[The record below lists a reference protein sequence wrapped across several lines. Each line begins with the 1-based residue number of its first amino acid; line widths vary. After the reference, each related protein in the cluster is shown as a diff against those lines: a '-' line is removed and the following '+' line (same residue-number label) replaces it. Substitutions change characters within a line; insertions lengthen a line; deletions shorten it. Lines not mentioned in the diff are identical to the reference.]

1 MCLKKKKTR
10 RARDLLYIT
19 SYPMNYFQKSENLYN
34 SAVLNNGAGISESE
48 MREVAEWP
56 LDQAMSLFAA
66 ADQARRDFFGGA
78 VDPCA
83 IMSVKS
89 GGCGEDCAFCSQSA
103 HNRADVAVHGLCSA
117 EEIISRCREAW
128 SKGLPFCVV
137 SSGRRLNAAEF
148 QTLCEALSECGD
160 GGEKHASLGILGE
173 NDFAA
178 LRDAGVVCYN
188 HNLETSRGYFGKI
201 VTTHGYDDR
210 VAAVRRA
217 KAAGLKVCCGGIF
230 GVGENWE
237 DRIALCL
244 ELRGLGVDTVP
255 INFLNA
261 IEGTRVEPP
270 KEPPL
275 EFLKIVSLY
284 RLAMPKSTIKVC
296 GGREK
301 NLGALQP
308 LIFLAGANG
317 YITGGYLTTGGAGV
331 DADDGMIGA
340 LGLSRKNQKI

>member
-1 MCLKKKKTR
+1 
-10 RARDLLYIT
+10 
-19 SYPMNYFQKSENLYN
+19 MNCFRKSERLYD
-34 SAVLNNGAGISESE
+34 SAVSNDGAGISESE
-48 MREVAEWP
+48 MREVVDWP
-56 LDQAMSLFAA
+56 LDMAVSLFAA
-66 ADQARRDFFGGA
+66 ADQARRRFFCDT

-103 HNRADVAVHGLCSA
+103 HNHANIETRGLCSS

-128 SKGLPFCVV
+128 SKGLPFCAV
-137 SSGRRLNAAEF
+137 SSGRRLSPPEF
-148 QTLCEALSECGD
+148 KALCETLSDCG
-160 GGEKHASLGILGE
+160 GEGEKHASLGIISDS
-173 NDFAA
+173 DFAA

-210 VAAVRRA
+210 VGTVRRA
-217 KAAGLKVCCGGIF
+217 KATGLRVCCGGIF
-230 GVGENWE
+230 GIGESWD

-261 IEGTRVEPP
+261 IEGTRVKPP
-270 KEPPL
+270 KETPL
-275 EFLKIVSLY
+275 EFLKIVALY
-284 RLAMPKSTIKVC
+284 RLAMPRATIKVC

-308 LIFLAGANG
+308 LIFPAGANG

-331 DADDGMIGA
+331 DADDGMIEA
-340 LGLSRKNQKI
+340 LGLSRKNY

>member
-1 MCLKKKKTR
+1 
-10 RARDLLYIT
+10 
-19 SYPMNYFQKSENLYN
+19 MNRFQKSECLYD
-34 SAVLNNGAGISESE
+34 SAASNDGAGISESE
-48 MREVAEWP
+48 MREVADWP
-56 LDQAMSLFAA
+56 TDQAVLLFAA
-66 ADQARRDFFGGA
+66 ADQVRRLFWGDA

-83 IMSVKS
+83 IMNVKS

-103 HNRADVAVHGLCSA
+103 HNRADVAVSGLCDSN
-117 EEIISRCREAW
+117 EIISRCRQAW
-128 SKGLPFCVV
+128 AKGLPFCAV
-137 SSGRRLNAAEF
+137 SSGRRLSAAEF
-148 QTLCEALSECGD
+148 QTLFNTLSECGD
-160 GGEKHASLGILGE
+160 NGEKHASLGILGDD
-173 NDFAA
+173 DFAA
-178 LRDAGVVCYN
+178 LRKAGVVCYN
-188 HNLETSRGYFGKI
+188 HNLETSRAHFNKI

-210 VAAVRRA
+210 VATVRKA
-217 KAAGLKVCCGGIF
+217 KAAGLRVCCGGIF
-230 GVGENWE
+230 GVGESWE

-261 IEGTRVEPP
+261 IEGTRAEPP
-270 KEPPL
+270 KESPL
-275 EFLKIVSLY
+275 EFLKIVSLF

-340 LGLSRKNQKI
+340 LGLRRRK

>member
-1 MCLKKKKTR
+1 
-10 RARDLLYIT
+10 
-19 SYPMNYFQKSENLYN
+19 MNCFQKSESLYN
-34 SAVLNNGAGISESE
+34 RAVSDGGAGISEDD

-56 LDQAMSLFAA
+56 LDRAAALFAA
-66 ADQARRDFFGGA
+66 TDQARREFFGGA

-83 IMSVKS
+83 IMNVKS

-103 HNRADVAVHGLCSA
+103 HNRADVAVHGLCPA
-117 EEIISRCREAW
+117 EEIVSRCREAW
-128 SKGLPFCVV
+128 SKGLPFCAV
-137 SSGRRLNAAEF
+137 SSGRRLSPSEF
-148 QTLCEALSECGD
+148 KTLCGALSECGN
-160 GGEKHASLGILGE
+160 GGEKHASLGILSD

-188 HNLETSRGYFGKI
+188 HNLETSRSHFGKI

-210 VAAVRRA
+210 VATVRRA
-217 KAAGLKVCCGGIF
+217 KAAGLRVCCGGIF
-230 GVGENWE
+230 GVGESWD

-261 IEGTRVEPP
+261 IEGTRVKPP
-270 KEPPL
+270 KETPL
-275 EFLKIVSLY
+275 EFLKIVSLF
-284 RLAMPKSTIKVC
+284 RLAMPKAAIKVC

-317 YITGGYLTTGGAGV
+317 YITGGYLTTAGAGV
-331 DADDGMIGA
+331 EADDGMIEA
-340 LGLSRKNQKI
+340 LGLSRIPRL

>member
-1 MCLKKKKTR
+1 
-10 RARDLLYIT
+10 
-19 SYPMNYFQKSENLYN
+19 MNYFQKSERLYN
-34 SAVLNNGAGISESE
+34 SAALNNGAGISETE
-48 MREVAEWP
+48 MREIAKWP
-56 LDQAMSLFAA
+56 LDQAVQLFAA
-66 ADQARRDFFGGA
+66 ADQARRHFFCDT

-103 HNRADVAVHGLCSA
+103 HNNADIAAHGLC
-117 EEIISRCREAW
+117 EPREIVARCREAW
-128 SKGLPFCVV
+128 SRGLPFCAV
-137 SSGRRLNAAEF
+137 SSGRRLDKSEF
-148 QTLCEALSECGD
+148 QTLCGALSECGSD
-160 GGEKHASLGILGE
+160 GEKHASLGILGDS
-173 NDFAA
+173 DFAA

-188 HNLETSRGYFGKI
+188 HNLETSRDYFGKI

-210 VAAVRRA
+210 VATVRRA
-217 KAAGLKVCCGGIF
+217 KAAGLRVCCGGIF
-230 GVGENWE
+230 GVGESWE

-255 INFLNA
+255 INLLNA
-261 IEGTRVEPP
+261 IEGTRAEPP
-270 KEPPL
+270 KESPL
-275 EFLKIVSLY
+275 EFLKIVTLY
-284 RLAMPKSTIKVC
+284 RLAMPRATIKVC

-331 DADDGMIGA
+331 DADDGMIEA
-340 LGLSRKNQKI
+340 LGLFRKSQNQNLKNLLGK

>member
-1 MCLKKKKTR
+1 V
-10 RARDLLYIT
+10 
-19 SYPMNYFQKSENLYN
+19 NYFQKSERLFADATSND
-34 SAVLNNGAGISESE
+34 GAGIPESE
-48 MREVAEWP
+48 MREVADWP
-56 LDQAMSLFAA
+56 LDQAVLLFAA
-66 ADQARRDFFGGA
+66 ADQTRRRFFGDA

-103 HNRADVAVHGLCSA
+103 HNRADIATHGLSPKEKIVSQCK
-117 EEIISRCREAW
+117 RAW
-128 SKGLPFCVV
+128 AKGLPFCVV
-137 SSGRRLNAAEF
+137 ASGKRLNKTEF
-148 QTLCEALSECGD
+148 QSLCGTLSECGD
-160 GGEKHASLGILGE
+160 DGEKHASLGILGDD
-173 NDFAA
+173 DFAA
-178 LRDAGVVCYN
+178 LRKVGVVCYN
-188 HNLETSRGYFGKI
+188 HNLETSRAHFNKI
-201 VTTHGYDDR
+201 VTTHNYDDR
-210 VAAVRRA
+210 VNTVRKA
-217 KAAGLKVCCGGIF
+217 KAAGLRACCGGIF
-230 GVGENWE
+230 GVGESWE

-244 ELRGLGVDTVP
+244 ELRDLRVDTVP

-270 KEPPL
+270 KESPL

-317 YITGGYLTTGGAGV
+317 YITGGYLTTEGAGI

-340 LGLSRKNQKI
+340 LGLSRLPPPTAT